1 MVRLKG
7 WLFVLEKKC
16 IRKKEK
22 WGRGR
27 GGEEE
32 GRSPGHK
39 LNITDEFTDIVI
51 LLGILSVIL
60 SVKNITSPYDLPC

>member
-16 IRKKEK
+16 IRNKEK

-32 GRSPGHK
+32 CRSPDHK

-51 LLGILSVIL
+51 LLGIPSVIL
-60 SVKNITSPYDLPC
+60 SVKNITSPYDFPC

>member
-7 WLFVLEKKC
+7 MAICFRKKF

-22 WGRGR
+22 WRRGR

-32 GRSPGHK
+32 GQLPSHK
-39 LNITDEFTDIVI
+39 LNITDEFTNIII
-51 LLGILSVIL
+51 LLGIPLVIL